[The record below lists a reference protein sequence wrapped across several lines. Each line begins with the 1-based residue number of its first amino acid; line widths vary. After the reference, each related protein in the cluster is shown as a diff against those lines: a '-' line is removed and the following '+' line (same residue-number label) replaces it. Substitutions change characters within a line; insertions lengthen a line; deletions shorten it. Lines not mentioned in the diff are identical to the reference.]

1 VLDTNVLLRTIS
13 RKSSLAK
20 ILDALYDGKY
30 RLVVSTDILLEYEE
44 VIGRFYGPKTAQL
57 LLDFLLILPNV
68 DRIDPFFA
76 LNLIVSDSD
85 DNKFVDCAFAG
96 NAHYIVTDDRH
107 FNVLRNV
114 SFPKISILTVDG
126 FVDLLVSF

>member
-1 VLDTNVLLRTIS
+1 MLDTNVLLRAIS

-20 ILDALYDGKY
+20 ILDLLYEGRF

-44 VIGRFYGPKTAQL
+44 IIGRFYSPSTAQL
-57 LLDFLLILPNV
+57 LLDFLLTLPDV
-68 DRIDPFFA
+68 DRVEPFFA
-76 LNLIVSDSD
+76 LNLIVSDNN

-107 FNVLRNV
+107 FNVLL
-114 SFPKISILTVDG
+114 SIDFPAI
-126 FVDLLVSF
+126 LLVKANDFATLIDSF